1 MHKGY
6 ILSGMASTSKNA
18 VGNQAETNY
27 DKNKRKQQAQRSK
40 DDCTNPENSCPLLY
54 QSQQILSYQH
64 CHKRIDGKQI
74 NAPLTLGDAV
84 EDKDYQNDQPR
95 EQLYRRLVAESS
107 PALLQPQQQGI
118 PFRQA
123 MHVFPLQA
131 KQGNYQNQRPGNPS
145 PNQSQEI
152 IPYRIFVGLVGHF
165 AHKPPGIL
173 LQNQIE
179 ERLSTLSVSYVYP
192 S

>member
-1 MHKGY
+1 MIAQ
-6 ILSGMASTSKNA
+6 IL
-18 VGNQAETNY
+18 
-27 DKNKRKQQAQRSK
+27 
-40 DDCTNPENSCPLLY
+40 ENSCPLLY

-107 PALLQPQQQGI
+107 PALLQPQQQGLPLPADNACFSTSSQTRKLPEPTSRESI
-118 PFRQA
+118 P
-123 MHVFPLQA
+123 
-131 KQGNYQNQRPGNPS
+131 KS
-145 PNQSQEI
+145 KSEI
-152 IPYRIFVGLVGHF
+152 IPYRIFMGLVGHF